1 MATLLLID
9 DDTLIRDILYDL
21 LSAAHECHTA
31 DRAEQALEYLE
42 IETYDAVLT
51 DITMP
56 GLGGLEILNR
66 IKERHPN
73 TPVIVISGTTQQH
86 ADALIEMGAF
96 AYFAKPFQLEEIED
110 AVNRAIAHLQQLVEA
125 ERPRVQTSTAS
136 GPPPDEA

>member
-21 LSAAHECHTA
+21 LSGAHECHTA

-51 DITMP
+51 DIAMP

-73 TPVIVISGTTQQH
+73 TPVISTT
-86 ADALIEMGAF
+86 
-96 AYFAKPFQLEEIED
+96 
-110 AVNRAIAHLQQLVEA
+110 N
-125 ERPRVQTSTAS
+125 
-136 GPPPDEA
+136 

>member
-9 DDTLIRDILYDL
+9 DDILIRDILYDL
-21 LSAAHECHTA
+21 LSVAHECHTA

-42 IETYDAVLT
+42 IETYDVVLT

-66 IKERHPN
+66 IKERHPD

-96 AYFAKPFQLEEIED
+96 AYFAKPFHLEEIED
-110 AVNRAIAHLQQLVEA
+110 AVNRAIAHHEELLEA

-136 GPPPDEA
+136 GPPPDES